1 MNSCTNIKKNNNNN
15 NYKRYF
21 SSYQIHE
28 NKNSDIKMG
37 NSLGR
42 KFKESNKGG
51 YGPNPPSNDD
61 RSEVS
66 DDKMDDNLNI
76 SKIEKENKLFTIATQ
91 NVRGFSDQA
100 KQLEWVRA
108 CMEEDIDIIGLTET
122 KLTQSSCKSVSTT
135 INSLKFEES
144 ETTYKSWW
152 STSEKSKGSGVGIL
166 IKSNLAKHVY
176 KIEYWKG
183 YAMCLDL
190 IFKHGKKMRLIVIYY
205 PSNPQKRKIRSKL
218 TKWCEDRI
226 IKMLD
231 PNFYQIVMG
240 DFNAVMNPK
249 VDRLSINRA
258 RTVNEQPESK
268 LLKLMESS
276 NLIDSYRLCNEDTVG
291 FTWASLSDDRIKSR
305 LDYIWISSNF
315 LNFLIKSEVSF
326 RIEACSDHKRV
337 LTHLDRSFLPG
348 NNSRRNILKNHH
360 TIYTNKIINDK
371 HWLKFSEKVEEELL
385 LHKDNFD
392 LETTDQQW
400 ITIKRALRVSA
411 SKCLPKK
418 KVSTNHRN
426 TNTFISPNDK
436 NHQILSEYRKLF
448 NRGRS
453 FFLHRNHNNND
464 RNLECNIIDAWEK
477 IKTSGDDEMPDIPW
491 NKSIESVKIWLSYV
505 KAKYHSFRK
514 VCTKIIEKKKQLEI
528 KKAIEKRLNDF
539 KDNQKAMINS
549 LLNREKRNIITD
561 SVIAEENGKQSILVN
576 PQEVKS
582 HVAQSFENWTKKR
595 ITDFNNIDRNWN
607 NIYKPQKTIESYWY
621 DDMLVPFTI
630 GEVQATINSLNNN
643 SAPGASGIPY
653 FFLKHMK
660 ESSLDFLVSLF
671 NKIIDTSVTPQEW
684 SIGKLFPIP
693 KPNDWQKDI
702 NKTRPITLLETC
714 RKIFTKIITKRLSK
728 VMIDNPILNANN
740 WAALP
745 GGRTHDPIN
754 ILNNVMEEARELKK
768 ELWLFFQDISK
779 AYDSMSGIAVQKAM
793 ERIKIPKKI
802 INIIN
807 CLLENRSNRVI
818 TFHGLTEPYT
828 VHDGIDQGD
837 SISPLLW
844 RIFYDP
850 LLDAVNKSNLGYVM
864 STNGNKPEESEL
876 SNHLTQ
882 RIYATVY
889 MDDTVWLADNKVN
902 LQKILN
908 ITQEFCKLVDI
919 NINPMKSQVIH
930 VNPKKTDRLSTV
942 SMNGQ
947 DITPVGKHTPVRYLG
962 VWLTQSGKKSF
973 QKNLILDKVLNVIK
987 TINWKKT
994 TDKQVR
1000 YIINQV
1006 LFPQIEY
1013 LLSDMMISKS
1023 LCVKINSKILS
1034 FFKHKAGFAKIA
1046 INSLFFM
1053 SDGYKIFNIKDR
1065 QLQLHTCN
1073 WVQRINANNLVGTST
1088 RIRLQ
1093 QFQNEAWQTESV
1105 LTNPVIVKIKSGHNL
1120 TGDILEH
1127 LKENDFTFPTTDT
1140 NGNMIVLPSGG
1151 ACPII
1156 DYVETDWYMENRS
1169 GLRHK
1174 QIFFLDQL
1182 FNLDFSSL
1190 LEWPHFLTLNNCK
1203 AMGRI
1208 PKWFNELHEL
1218 LNMNNCQEIIEFLKM
1233 VHNNINPFFD
1243 LTRPNDLKQGA
1254 WYSQTL
1260 HHNLVFGKEIKP
1272 RLRDNVTEDQ
1282 VLVQHYLQLGKNL
1295 EPTSVLLPC
1304 DKCPLNTHNQNDNNR
1319 CLMIFEKD
1327 EVLLTPVKKS
1337 SVSTSNTLPKKIKPR
1352 IRIPLKDLEKIHEF
1366 AAEQREQSDEVI
1378 DMTLSPPASPNEDNR
1393 IEESESYSND
1403 K

>member
-1 MNSCTNIKKNNNNN
+1 
-15 NYKRYF
+15 
-21 SSYQIHE
+21 
-28 NKNSDIKMG
+28 
-37 NSLGR
+37 
-42 KFKESNKGG
+42 
-51 YGPNPPSNDD
+51 
-61 RSEVS
+61 
-66 DDKMDDNLNI
+66 
-76 SKIEKENKLFTIATQ
+76 
-91 NVRGFSDQA
+91 
-100 KQLEWVRA
+100 
-108 CMEEDIDIIGLTET
+108 
-122 KLTQSSCKSVSTT
+122 
-135 INSLKFEES
+135 
-144 ETTYKSWW
+144 
-152 STSEKSKGSGVGIL
+152 
-166 IKSNLAKHVY
+166 
-176 KIEYWKG
+176 
-183 YAMCLDL
+183 
-190 IFKHGKKMRLIVIYY
+190 
-205 PSNPQKRKIRSKL
+205 
-218 TKWCEDRI
+218 
-226 IKMLD
+226 
-231 PNFYQIVMG
+231 
-240 DFNAVMNPK
+240 
-249 VDRLSINRA
+249 
-258 RTVNEQPESK
+258 
-268 LLKLMESS
+268 
-276 NLIDSYRLCNEDTVG
+276 
-291 FTWASLSDDRIKSR
+291 
-305 LDYIWISSNF
+305 
-315 LNFLIKSEVSF
+315 
-326 RIEACSDHKRV
+326 
-337 LTHLDRSFLPG
+337 
-348 NNSRRNILKNHH
+348 
-360 TIYTNKIINDK
+360 
-371 HWLKFSEKVEEELL
+371 
-385 LHKDNFD
+385 
-392 LETTDQQW
+392 
-400 ITIKRALRVSA
+400 
-411 SKCLPKK
+411 
-418 KVSTNHRN
+418 
-426 TNTFISPNDK
+426 
-436 NHQILSEYRKLF
+436 
-448 NRGRS
+448 
-453 FFLHRNHNNND
+453 
-464 RNLECNIIDAWEK
+464 
-477 IKTSGDDEMPDIPW
+477 
-491 NKSIESVKIWLSYV
+491 
-505 KAKYHSFRK
+505 
-514 VCTKIIEKKKQLEI
+514 
-528 KKAIEKRLNDF
+528 
-539 KDNQKAMINS
+539 
-549 LLNREKRNIITD
+549 
-561 SVIAEENGKQSILVN
+561 
-576 PQEVKS
+576 
-582 HVAQSFENWTKKR
+582 
-595 ITDFNNIDRNWN
+595 
-607 NIYKPQKTIESYWY
+607 
-621 DDMLVPFTI
+621 
-630 GEVQATINSLNNN
+630 
-643 SAPGASGIPY
+643 
-653 FFLKHMK
+653 
-660 ESSLDFLVSLF
+660 
-671 NKIIDTSVTPQEW
+671 
-684 SIGKLFPIP
+684 
-693 KPNDWQKDI
+693 
-702 NKTRPITLLETC
+702 
-714 RKIFTKIITKRLSK
+714 
-728 VMIDNPILNANN
+728 
-740 WAALP
+740 
-745 GGRTHDPIN
+745 
-754 ILNNVMEEARELKK
+754 
-768 ELWLFFQDISK
+768 
-779 AYDSMSGIAVQKAM
+779 MSGIAVQKAM

-1034 FFKHKAGFAKIA
+1034 FFKHKAGFAKTA

-1065 QLQLHTCN
+1065 QLQLHACN

-1403 K
+1403 KSDKISDPESIANRNQEKMTFLEKWFSTPKTVLLLLDKAASQLENTDSFSVYTDGSKEDRKGNNLMGLGWVIPIAANIPKQIEFSGKTEFFPSSTKAELMAIITAIAVAPQGCTIDIFSDSQGAISIMKNIVNKSEIQLKNMINNGNNPGMVLVAQQIIKDLDLKIVLHKVKAHTGDEYNEIADNLAKIRMSPYGNPRIKLNFEALDKIKVIPTWKNLSLDCSIKTTIKKLNNEIWTQKWLNQNRNKWWIRTNKAKKVNWKLTWTSLHPSKITSFTSSTEEASIRKFSLKLFNDELPTLVNLHKRNPNIYKSKTCPFCKTDIENNIHIFTCTAGNNINRLAIIKRKFIKNIVHESANFLKENNTLDKIKKEMENFTANFENNDIRLMEFNEICFMDIIAGLIPNALYTLLNKVINDSVNTKQIILKSMRSFKFDLFELWKQRCENFIIWERCINITTNIKKNNKRKKLPTQEQLNNIVDIISYDEFPEIDSDNLNNKNNNNNYLVSYNKSIELAGIWLYAKFIKGLSNFGVSCYFKIN